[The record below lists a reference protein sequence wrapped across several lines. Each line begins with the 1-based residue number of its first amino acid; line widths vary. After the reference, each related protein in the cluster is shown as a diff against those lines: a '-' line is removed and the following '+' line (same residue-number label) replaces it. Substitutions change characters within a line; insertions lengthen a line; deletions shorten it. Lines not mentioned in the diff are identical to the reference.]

1 MATAVLTGG
10 TRTAAVTDGGHG
22 WSSGVPRPGKPGP
35 ASSRNGPSN
44 GRPWTR
50 TAGLAEPKPSRERSL
65 LPGALLSDRDVGIP
79 FPCGIPPS
87 ADLRTLIEATPAT
100 ASPSRPDLAAVGAD
114 LVVRAMTLLGP
125 SRSRSGH
132 GWPGSR
138 PRPALSW
145 RRRADPGRRG
155 STRPRSTASAASRCS
170 SSTASTSDRSSLP
183 LAGSNQPVASMT
195 PSRVMFSVTSR
206 SLIPASPVRVLTGS
220 RFEAP
225 AVRRHFGSEGKA
237 SPPREPLTPAER
249 GDARR

>member
-50 TAGLAEPKPSRERSL
+50 TAGLAEPKPSQERSL

-100 ASPSRPDLAAVGAD
+100 ASPSRPDLAAVGAGPGRSRHD
-114 LVVRAMTLLGP
+114 LARTVAEPIGTWVARFTTASCPVMASP
-125 SRSRSGH
+125 SRS
-132 GWPGSR
+132 GSKR
-138 PRPALSW
+138 LHPPQEHRVGGLTLLLKHRLDVRQIVPAAGRVEPAGRLDDAVKGDVLGDNQVSHAFISRDGANRAPRF
-145 RRRADPGRRG
+145 
-155 STRPRSTASAASRCS
+155 
-170 SSTASTSDRSSLP
+170 
-183 LAGSNQPVASMT
+183 QY
-195 PSRVMFSVTSR
+195 
-206 SLIPASPVRVLTGS
+206 
-220 RFEAP
+220 
-225 AVRRHFGSEGKA
+225 
-237 SPPREPLTPAER
+237 
-249 GDARR
+249 